1 MEHISGGVCAAKG
14 FQASGIHCGIRKNR
28 GKRDISMIISEV
40 PASAAAVYTS
50 NLVKG
55 APIYVTQRNLAGGI
69 AQLAVCNS
77 GNANTCN
84 ADGEEVAWQ
93 MCELAGKA
101 AGIDPHHVIVASTGV
116 IGQPLS
122 IEPIAQHMSEL
133 YAAVKGNGSQEAAEG
148 HHDDRHAAEGS
159 RGVFRRGRQGL
170 PPRRHREGVGHDSP
184 ESGDDARFPHLRR
197 GDFPRDAPQ
206 RRCRTT

>member
-14 FQASGIHCGIRKNR
+14 FQAGGIHCGIRKNR

-84 ADGEEVAWQ
+84 ADGEDVAWQ

-101 AGIDPHHVIVASTGV
+101 AGKPVGSLAASMPLRAALSRVALRACGSMSMPQA
-116 IGQPLS
+116 IAAPSLSAAIARMPEPQP
-122 IEPIAQHMSEL
+122 
-133 YAAVKGNGSQEAAEG
+133 
-148 HHDDRHAAEGS
+148 
-159 RGVFRRGRQGL
+159 
-170 PPRRHREGVGHDSP
+170 
-184 ESGDDARFPHLRR
+184 
-197 GDFPRDAPQ
+197 
-206 RRCRTT
+206 

>member
-14 FQASGIHCGIRKNR
+14 FQAGGIHCGIRKNR

-122 IEPIAQHMSEL
+122 IEPIAQHMGAL
-133 YAAVKGNGSQEAAEG
+133 YAAVKDNGSQEAAEG
-148 HHDDRHAAEGS
+148 IM
-159 RGVFRRGRQGL
+159 
-170 PPRRHREGVGHDSP
+170 
-184 ESGDDARFPHLRR
+184 
-197 GDFPRDAPQ
+197 
-206 RRCRTT
+206 TTDTRL